1 MKPRTWA
8 VILAVLLTAGLIS
21 AQSNRS
27 ILKGPATEIFP
38 VRDALTECARGQTPG
53 CITRFV
59 TGTNGDVGLTLETV
73 WDASGPYSFYPTT
86 AIEVSCESTDVNDTA
101 VGTGSQTLQIEGN
114 DIDWNLVTQ
123 NILLNGTTPV
133 VLPIDMRRVTRIISF
148 FSGTEGASNVGT
160 IFCEATAGGGGIAA
174 GDGVPSVDDAQ
185 QMLPG
190 NGSSLGATFTVP
202 DSMQAAIKNATFQVG
217 KLDEA
222 EFAVFVRLNPDGAP
236 PGAFFGAVT
245 ATSYQNSF
253 TFGEGTIGVLPARTD
268 IKIVASK
275 GVGGGTVT
283 AVAAFQLKLF
293 EVGSSVTPAAITF

>member
-1 MKPRTWA
+1 MKFKWWA
-8 VILAVLLTAGLIS
+8 FAAVVFTAGVLS

-27 ILKGPATEIFP
+27 ILQGPSTEIFP

-53 CITRFV
+53 CTTRFV
-59 TGTNGDVGLTLETV
+59 NGTNGDVGLTLETV
-73 WDASGPYSFYPTT
+73 WDASGPYTFYPTT
-86 AIEVSCESTDVNDTA
+86 AIEVSCESTDVNDTSA
-101 VGTGSQTLQIEGN
+101 GTGAQTLQVEGN
-114 DIDWNLVTQ
+114 DIDWDLITQ

-133 VLPIDMRRVTRIISF
+133 VLPVDVRRVTRIISL
-148 FSGTEGASNVGT
+148 FSGTEGSNNVGT
-160 IFCEATAGGGGIAA
+160 VFCEATVGGGGIPA

-190 NGSSLGATFTVP
+190 NGSSLGGTFTVP
-202 DSMQAAIKNATFQVG
+202 DGMQAAISNGTFQVG

-253 TFGEGTIGVLPARTD
+253 TFGAGTIGVLPARTD

-275 GVGGGTVT
+275 GVGGGTVI
-283 AVAAFQLKLF
+283 AVAAVQLQLF
-293 EVGSSVTPAAITF
+293 EVGSSVTPAALSF